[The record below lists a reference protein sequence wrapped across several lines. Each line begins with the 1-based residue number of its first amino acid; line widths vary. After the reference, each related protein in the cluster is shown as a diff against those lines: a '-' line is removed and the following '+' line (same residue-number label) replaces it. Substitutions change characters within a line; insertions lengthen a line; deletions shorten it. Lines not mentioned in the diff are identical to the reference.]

1 MKVKRIFAPDMRQAM
16 KRVRDEIGPQAIIVS
31 NHRIAGGVEVV
42 AAHEQDFERAQSQFK
57 DDRTVRQRRDSQ
69 VDILTSAS
77 RRAPVAP
84 SLEEEK
90 AAAQQKVL
98 NARGRSV
105 SEYSGVREETGQSLG
120 RNKQLEESA
129 YDEDLESIL
138 ASLKKKK
145 EGAKKVANG
154 EQNTPSQDENYDNN
168 YADSGYDDSR
178 YQAEKVGALA
188 ENEPQDIADSH
199 VASEQ
204 LYTPRNIKARAE
216 PSPSH
221 AAPRTKNVVSKNS
234 DDELIENMQA
244 EINQLKKMLSGQLP
258 GAYRA
263 EEKSVSN
270 SLVVDK
276 LAHRFD
282 QIGLDSVFEKRIKAT
297 VDPGL
302 DLNRAWRK
310 SLAQL
315 VEMVPVKNHD
325 FISRGGMIAFV
336 GPTGVGKTTTI
347 GKLAAKYVLE
357 NGSAGVALVT
367 TDSYRIA
374 AHEQLKTFGRI
385 LDIPV
390 RVVDE
395 NNSLIDVL
403 SSLRNKKL
411 VLIDTA
417 GLGSDDVSSQE
428 QSFMLENV
436 PMNLK
441 KLLVLSCSSQKQV
454 LDDAYD
460 CYSPLGLS
468 GCVLTKV
475 DESGNMGAAL
485 TLVTDRKLPVAYV
498 ASGQKVPD
506 DIHTAN
512 KNDLVSRAVL
522 TAQKSRE
529 REKIR
534 RNAAI

>member
-42 AAHEQDFERAQSQFK
+42 AAHEQDFERAQSKFK
-57 DDRTVRQRRDSQ
+57 QERGVRNRRSNQ
-69 VDILTSAS
+69 VDLLTAGGRQTLAS
-77 RRAPVAP
+77 DR
-84 SLEEEK
+84 LEEEK
-90 AAAQQKVL
+90 VYAKNAVLQAQ
-98 NARGRSV
+98 GRSV
-105 SEYSGVREETGQSLG
+105 SEYVGVRDAPQAASARNQQLDDDYDDELET
-120 RNKQLEESA
+120 
-129 YDEDLESIL
+129 IL

-145 EGAKKVANG
+145 RGSRQQFEESEQIGSENSQQQYSEESMHLVSAAKSSSVKAAEVERTWAQQ
-154 EQNTPSQDENYDNN
+154 EPQRA
-168 YADSGYDDSR
+168 YADAPMASSDSG
-178 YQAEKVGALA
+178 
-188 ENEPQDIADSH
+188 
-199 VASEQ
+199 
-204 LYTPRNIKARAE
+204 
-216 PSPSH
+216 
-221 AAPRTKNVVSKNS
+221 
-234 DDELIENMQA
+234 DELIENMQQ
-244 EINQLKKMLSGQLP
+244 EIDQLKKMLAGQLP
-258 GAYRA
+258 GAYQSDSR
-263 EEKSVSN
+263 SVSN
-270 SLVVDK
+270 TLVVDK
-276 LAHRFD
+276 LAARFE
-282 QIGLDSVFEKRIKAT
+282 QIGLESLFQKKFRRS

-315 VEMVPVKNHD
+315 VEMVPVCKQD
-325 FISRGGMIAFV
+325 FLQRGGMIAFV

-347 GKLAAKYVLE
+347 GKLAAKYVLD

-395 NNSLIDVL
+395 RNSLADVL
-403 SSLRNKKL
+403 NSLRNKKL

-417 GLGSDDVSSQE
+417 GLGSSDSAGQ
-428 QSFMLENV
+428 QQNYMLESV
-436 PMNLK
+436 AVNLK
-441 KLLVLSCSSQKQV
+441 KLLVLSCSAQQQV

-460 CYSPLGLS
+460 HYSPLGLN

-475 DESGNMGAAL
+475 DESGSMGAAL
-485 TLVTDRKLPVAYV
+485 ALVIDRKLPVAYV
-498 ASGQKVPD
+498 TSGQKVPD
-506 DIHTAN
+506 DIQVAN

-529 REKIR
+529 RAKIR

>member
-42 AAHEQDFERAQSQFK
+42 AAHEQDFERAQSKFK
-57 DDRTVRQRRDSQ
+57 QERGVRNRRSSQ
-69 VDILTSAS
+69 VDLLTGGGRQTLAS
-77 RRAPVAP
+77 DR
-84 SLEEEK
+84 LEEEK
-90 AAAQQKVL
+90 TYAKNAVLQAQ
-98 NARGRSV
+98 GRSV
-105 SEYSGVREETGQSLG
+105 SEYVGVQEAPMAASARNQQLDDDYDDELET
-120 RNKQLEESA
+120 
-129 YDEDLESIL
+129 IL

-145 EGAKKVANG
+145 
-154 EQNTPSQDENYDNN
+154 
-168 YADSGYDDSR
+168 SGNRQQFS
-178 YQAEKVGALA
+178 
-188 ENEPQDIADSH
+188 EPQQGAADGAQQQYGDESMSATKTDSSKA
-199 VASEQ
+199 VDVSRAWADQEPQRAYVDAPKAASD
-204 LYTPRNIKARAE
+204 NG
-216 PSPSH
+216 
-221 AAPRTKNVVSKNS
+221 
-234 DDELIENMQA
+234 DELIENMQQ
-244 EINQLKKMLSGQLP
+244 EIDQLKKMLAGQLP
-258 GAYRA
+258 GAYQSESR
-263 EEKSVSN
+263 SVSN
-270 SLVVDK
+270 ALVVDK
-276 LAHRFD
+276 LAARFE
-282 QIGLDSVFEKRIKAT
+282 QIGLESLFQKKIRRS

-315 VEMVPVKNHD
+315 VEMVPVSKQD
-325 FISRGGMIAFV
+325 FIQRGGMIAFV

-395 NNSLIDVL
+395 RNSLADVL
-403 SSLRNKKL
+403 NTLRNKKL

-417 GLGSDDVSSQE
+417 GLGSSDSAGQ
-428 QSFMLENV
+428 QQNYMLESV
-436 PMNLK
+436 AVNLK
-441 KLLVLSCSSQKQV
+441 KLLVLSCSAQQQV

-460 CYSPLGLS
+460 HYSPLGLS

-475 DESGNMGAAL
+475 DESGSMGAAL
-485 TLVTDRKLPVAYV
+485 ALVTDRNLPVAYV
-498 ASGQKVPD
+498 TSGQKVPD
-506 DIHTAN
+506 DIQVAN

-529 REKIR
+529 RAKIR

>member
-42 AAHEQDFERAQSQFK
+42 AAHEQDFERAQSK
-57 DDRTVRQRRDSQ
+57 HKKERGVRSRRSNQ
-69 VDILTSAS
+69 VDLLTGGRQALAS
-77 RRAPVAP
+77 DR
-84 SLEEEK
+84 LEEEK
-90 AAAQQKVL
+90 TNAKNAVL
-98 NARGRSV
+98 QARGRSV
-105 SEYSGVREETGQSLG
+105 SEYVGVQDSSAGSSIRNQQLDDNYDDELET
-120 RNKQLEESA
+120 
-129 YDEDLESIL
+129 IL

-145 EGAKKVANG
+145 DG
-154 EQNTPSQDENYDNN
+154 
-168 YADSGYDDSR
+168 SR
-178 YQAEKVGALA
+178 KHLLEPDVGSAE
-188 ENEPQDIADSH
+188 DSH
-199 VASEQ
+199 QLHSDDLMHLVPEKKAGFARPVDEESSWREQSQVKQYNDNPRPRRASH
-204 LYTPRNIKARAE
+204 TG
-216 PSPSH
+216 
-221 AAPRTKNVVSKNS
+221 
-234 DDELIENMQA
+234 DELIENMQQ
-244 EINQLKKMLSGQLP
+244 EIDQLKKMLAGQLP
-258 GAYRA
+258 GAYQSESR
-263 EEKSVSN
+263 SVSN
-270 SLVVDK
+270 TLVVDK
-276 LAHRFD
+276 LANRFE
-282 QIGLDSVFEKRIKAT
+282 QIGLESIFQQRIKRS

-315 VEMVPVKNHD
+315 VEMVPVTKHD
-325 FISRGGMIAFV
+325 FLLRGGMIAFV

-347 GKLAAKYVLE
+347 GKLAAKYVLD

-395 NNSLIDVL
+395 RNSLAEVL
-403 SSLRNKKL
+403 NSLRNKKL

-417 GLGSDDVSSQE
+417 GLGSSDAAGQ
-428 QSFMLENV
+428 QQNYMLESV
-436 PMNLK
+436 AVNLK
-441 KLLVLSCSSQKQV
+441 KLLVLSCSAQQQV
-454 LDDAYD
+454 LEDAYD
-460 CYSPLGLS
+460 HYSPLGLN

-475 DESGNMGAAL
+475 DESGSMGAAL
-485 TLVTDRKLPVAYV
+485 TLVTERKLPVAYV
-498 ASGQKVPD
+498 TSGQKVPD
-506 DIHTAN
+506 DIQVAN

-529 REKIR
+529 RAKIR

>member
-1 MKVKRIFAPDMRQAM
+1 MFMKVKRIFAPDMRQAM

-57 DDRTVRQRRDSQ
+57 QKSVVNKKRDDQ
-69 VDILTSAS
+69 VDILTRSARKRQAS
-77 RRAPVAP
+77 Q
-84 SLEEEK
+84 LLDEEK
-90 AAAQQKVL
+90 VIAQNKVL
-98 NARGRSV
+98 KARGRAI
-105 SEYSGVREETGQSLG
+105 SEYVDNTQETGSIPS
-120 RNKQLEESA
+120 RNQQLEDS
-129 YDEDLESIL
+129 YDDDLETIL

-145 EGAKKVANG
+145 EGQRQPP
-154 EQNTPSQDENYDNN
+154 QNTNQIDE
-168 YADSGYDDSR
+168 YAISNENDTGSASPAKYEESTRGDYPRKYAKSAEHYQKRDVSGEDD
-178 YQAEKVGALA
+178 
-188 ENEPQDIADSH
+188 
-199 VASEQ
+199 
-204 LYTPRNIKARAE
+204 
-216 PSPSH
+216 
-221 AAPRTKNVVSKNS
+221 
-234 DDELIENMQA
+234 LIENMQQ
-244 EINQLKKMLSGQLP
+244 EIDQLKKMLSGQLP
-258 GAYRA
+258 GAYKA
-263 EEKSVSN
+263 EGGSVAN
-270 SLVVDK
+270 ALVIDK
-276 LAHRFD
+276 LAHRFE
-282 QIGLDSVFEKRIKAT
+282 QIGLESVFEHKIRRS

-315 VEMVPVKNHD
+315 VEMVPVINHD

-336 GPTGVGKTTTI
+336 GPTGIGKTTTI

-357 NGSAGVALVT
+357 HGSAGVALVT

-390 RVVDE
+390 RAVDE
-395 NNSLIDVL
+395 KNSLPDVL
-403 SSLRNKKL
+403 NSLKNKKL

-417 GLGSDDVSSQE
+417 GLGASDAASQQ
-428 QSFMLENV
+428 QSDMLENV
-436 PMNLK
+436 NVNLK

-460 CYSPLGLS
+460 CYSPLGLN
-468 GCVLTKV
+468 GCVLTKI

-485 TLVTDRKLPVAYV
+485 TLVAERNLPVAYI
-498 ASGQKVPD
+498 ASGQKIPD
-506 DIHTAN
+506 DIHVAH

>member
-16 KRVRDEIGPQAIIVS
+16 KRVRDEIGPQAVIVS

-42 AAHEQDFERAQSQFK
+42 AAHEQDYEQAQSQFK
-57 DDRTVRQRRDSQ
+57 QESSDRKRKDSQ
-69 VDILTSAS
+69 VNVLTTRPRKTLSS
-77 RRAPVAP
+77 Q
-84 SLEEEK
+84 LLDEEK
-90 AAAQQKVL
+90 ASAHQKVL
-98 NARGRSV
+98 NARSRSV
-105 SEYSGVREETGQSLG
+105 SEYVGGDSDVTRPAG
-120 RNKQLEESA
+120 RNKQLEESS
-129 YDEDLESIL
+129 YDDDLESIL

-145 EGAKKVANG
+145 EGAKKVA
-154 EQNTPSQDENYDNN
+154 
-168 YADSGYDDSR
+168 
-178 YQAEKVGALA
+178 
-188 ENEPQDIADSH
+188 
-199 VASEQ
+199 ASELEQ
-204 LYTPRNIKARAE
+204 RMAEHREMESFPDQPAQRDEEYRFSDKPERSSADNEQYFDHHSERAGEMAPRNKPVRAALK
-216 PSPSH
+216 S
-221 AAPRTKNVVSKNS
+221 VSASGANA
-234 DDELIENMQA
+234 DDDLIENMQQ
-244 EINQLKKMLSGQLP
+244 EIDQLKKMLSGQLP
-258 GAYRA
+258 GAYQA
-263 EEKSVSN
+263 EKQSSSN
-270 SLVVDK
+270 SLVIDK
-276 LAHRFD
+276 LALRFE
-282 QIGLDSVFEKRIKAT
+282 QIGLDNVFNKRIRAK

-302 DLNRAWRK
+302 DLNKAWRK

-315 VEMVPVKNHD
+315 VDMVPVKDHD

-374 AHEQLKTFGRI
+374 AHEQLKTFARI

-395 NNSLIDVL
+395 KNSLVEVL
-403 SSLRNKKL
+403 ESLRNKKL

-417 GLGSDDVSSQE
+417 GLGSSDAASQE

-436 PMNLK
+436 PVTLK

-460 CYSPLGLS
+460 CYSPLGLN
-468 GCVLTKV
+468 GCVLTKT

-485 TLVTDRKLPVAYV
+485 TLVTERKLPVAYV
-498 ASGQKVPD
+498 TSGQKVPD
-506 DIHTAN
+506 DIHTAH

>member
-16 KRVRDEIGPQAIIVS
+16 KRVRDEIGPQAVIVS

-57 DDRTVRQRRDSQ
+57 QSDVVRNKRDSQ
-69 VDILTSAS
+69 VDILTGATRRPAAS
-77 RRAPVAP
+77 QL
-84 SLEEEK
+84 LEQEK
-90 AAAQQKVL
+90 IIAQNKVL
-98 NARGRSV
+98 KARGRAV
-105 SEYSGVREETGQSLG
+105 SEYVENTPLTSGVANLGG
-120 RNKQLEESA
+120 RNQQLEDS
-129 YDEDLESIL
+129 YDDDLETIL

-145 EGAKKVANG
+145 EGRRQPLTDSDMNQERVASRL
-154 EQNTPSQDENYDNN
+154 ESAELKQDAE
-168 YADSGYDDSR
+168 YADESRSDYQESYSRPAVRKEAVIDAPGKNDRSAGRYTQRSASADD
-178 YQAEKVGALA
+178 
-188 ENEPQDIADSH
+188 D
-199 VASEQ
+199 
-204 LYTPRNIKARAE
+204 
-216 PSPSH
+216 
-221 AAPRTKNVVSKNS
+221 
-234 DDELIENMQA
+234 LIDNMQQ
-244 EINQLKKMLSGQLP
+244 EIDQLKKMLSGQLP
-258 GAYRA
+258 GAYKA
-263 EEKSVSN
+263 ERGSVSN
-270 SLVVDK
+270 SLVIDK
-276 LAHRFD
+276 LAHRFE
-282 QIGLDSVFEKRIKAT
+282 QIGLESVFENKIRRS

-315 VEMVPVKNHD
+315 VEMVPVINHD

-336 GPTGVGKTTTI
+336 GPTGIGKTTTI

-357 NGSAGVALVT
+357 HGSAGVALVT

-374 AHEQLKTFGRI
+374 AHDQLKTFGRI

-390 RVVDE
+390 RAVDE
-395 NNSLIDVL
+395 KNSLAEVL
-403 SSLRNKKL
+403 NTLKNKKL

-417 GLGSDDVSSQE
+417 GLGASDAASQQ
-428 QSFMLENV
+428 QSFMLESV

-454 LDDAYD
+454 LADAYD
-460 CYSPLGLS
+460 CYSPLGLN
-468 GCVLTKV
+468 GCVLTKI

-485 TLVTDRKLPVAYV
+485 TLVAERNLPVAYI
-498 ASGQKVPD
+498 ASGQKIPD
-506 DIHTAN
+506 DIHVAH

>member
-57 DDRTVRQRRDSQ
+57 EDRTVRQRRESQ

-77 RRAPVAP
+77 RRAPVSS

-98 NARGRSV
+98 NARSRSV
-105 SEYSGVREETGQSLG
+105 SEYAGVSNEPNQSLG
-120 RNKQLEESA
+120 RNKQLEESS

-145 EGAKKVANG
+145 EGAKKVAG
-154 EQNTPSQDENYDNN
+154 HGQVSPAPVDDMTDGFADKEEQELDERYSAGLYQVDN
-168 YADSGYDDSR
+168 SR
-178 YQAEKVGALA
+178 A
-188 ENEPQDIADSH
+188 ENVEQPEPEIESESLYSRRPVQRQPEPQKPQVKS
-199 VASEQ
+199 VATS
-204 LYTPRNIKARAE
+204 
-216 PSPSH
+216 
-221 AAPRTKNVVSKNS
+221 NS
-234 DDELIENMQA
+234 DDELIESMQA

-282 QIGLDSVFEKRIKAT
+282 QIGLDSVFERRIKAT

-310 SLAQL
+310 SLSQL
-315 VEMVPVKNHD
+315 VDMVPVKNHD
-325 FISRGGMIAFV
+325 FITRGGMIAFV

-417 GLGSDDVSSQE
+417 GLGSDDASSQE

-498 ASGQKVPD
+498 ASGQKIPD

>member
-1 MKVKRIFAPDMRQAM
+1 MFMKVKRIFAPDMRQAM

-57 DDRTVRQRRDSQ
+57 QDSGIRNRRSSQ
-69 VDILTSAS
+69 VDLLTAGGRQTMAS
-77 RRAPVAP
+77 DR
-84 SLEEEK
+84 LEEEK
-90 AAAQQKVL
+90 AYAKNAVL
-98 NARGRSV
+98 QSQGRSV
-105 SEYSGVREETGQSLG
+105 SEYVGVQDSGATSSARNQQIDDDYDDELET
-120 RNKQLEESA
+120 
-129 YDEDLESIL
+129 IL

-145 EGAKKVANG
+145 TGNRQQFTEPKISGTDASQQQRSEELMHLVAEKKTGFSKTVDTEDG
-154 EQNTPSQDENYDNN
+154 WSEQRQVNS
-168 YADSGYDDSR
+168 YADNSSR
-178 YQAEKVGALA
+178 GS
-188 ENEPQDIADSH
+188 N
-199 VASEQ
+199 
-204 LYTPRNIKARAE
+204 TG
-216 PSPSH
+216 
-221 AAPRTKNVVSKNS
+221 
-234 DDELIENMQA
+234 DELIENMQQ
-244 EINQLKKMLSGQLP
+244 EIDQLKKMLAGQLP
-258 GAYRA
+258 GAYQSESR
-263 EEKSVSN
+263 SVSN
-270 SLVVDK
+270 TLVVDK
-276 LAHRFD
+276 LAARFE
-282 QIGLDSVFEKRIKAT
+282 QIGLESLFQRKIRGA

-315 VEMVPVKNHD
+315 VEMVPVTKQD
-325 FISRGGMIAFV
+325 FLQRGGMIAFV

-395 NNSLIDVL
+395 KNSLAEVL
-403 SSLRNKKL
+403 DSLRNKKL

-417 GLGSDDVSSQE
+417 GLGSSDSAGLQ
-428 QSFMLENV
+428 QNYMLESV
-436 PMNLK
+436 AVNLK
-441 KLLVLSCSSQKQV
+441 KLLVLSCSAQQQV

-460 CYSPLGLS
+460 HYSPLGLS

-475 DESGNMGAAL
+475 DESGSMGAAL
-485 TLVTDRKLPVAYV
+485 ALVTDRKLPVAYV
-498 ASGQKVPD
+498 TSGQKVPD
-506 DIHTAN
+506 DIQVAN

-529 REKIR
+529 RAKIR

>member
-57 DDRTVRQRRDSQ
+57 EDRTVRQRRDSQ

-77 RRAPVAP
+77 RRPPVTQT
-84 SLEEEK
+84 LEEGK

-98 NARGRSV
+98 DARSRSV
-105 SEYSGVREETGQSLG
+105 SEYAGVRDEPNQSLG
-120 RNKQLEESA
+120 RNKQLEESS

-145 EGAKKVANG
+145 EGAKTALPQESRSVAAAEDLVDEMEE
-154 EQNTPSQDENYDNN
+154 EQDNRFDGGLYQVDNSRAEVSADQESQVDN
-168 YADSGYDDSR
+168 
-178 YQAEKVGALA
+178 
-188 ENEPQDIADSH
+188 
-199 VASEQ
+199 EQ
-204 LYTPRNIKARAE
+204 LYSRRNIRNQPEVQKPRAKAMA
-216 PSPSH
+216 SH
-221 AAPRTKNVVSKNS
+221 NE
-234 DDELIENMQA
+234 DELIESMQA
-244 EINQLKKMLSGQLP
+244 EIQQLKKMLSGQLP

-282 QIGLDSVFEKRIKAT
+282 QIGLDSVFERRIKAT

-325 FISRGGMIAFV
+325 FITRGGMIAFV

-403 SSLRNKKL
+403 GSLRNKKL

-417 GLGSDDVSSQE
+417 GLGSDDASSQE

-436 PMNLK
+436 PVNLK

-506 DIHTAN
+506 DIHVAN